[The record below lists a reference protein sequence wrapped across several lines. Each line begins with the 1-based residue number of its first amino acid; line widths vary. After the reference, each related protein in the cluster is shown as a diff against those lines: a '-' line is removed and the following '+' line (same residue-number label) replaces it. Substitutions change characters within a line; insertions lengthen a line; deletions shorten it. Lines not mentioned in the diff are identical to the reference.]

1 LHEPS
6 DYSSSTFAIPERDS
20 VKASDDA
27 VASTTLI
34 APSDSCDMCTILK
47 PLTVDVVNAVAN
59 LNENIPASHSQTASR
74 VRFEMFDLYKVD
86 QVVTRWQN

>member
-1 LHEPS
+1 
-6 DYSSSTFAIPERDS
+6 
-20 VKASDDA
+20 
-27 VASTTLI
+27 
-34 APSDSCDMCTILK
+34 MCTILK